1 MNIGGENFSLQNPD
15 QTLSHALEVGQIAWY
30 DWDYE
35 SGNVI
40 YSPAK
45 ANMLGYSVDEFPNQ
59 VYEITEFIHPD
70 DYEATM
76 QKMRDHLQGK
86 TPAFEIT
93 YRIRH
98 KAGNYI
104 YFYDCGKI
112 IERTTKG
119 KPLRLFGIVMNVTE
133 QKEHEILLKKALNE
147 AGLIENKLNNVIEQ
161 SIDGIRLIDSEG
173 KIVIWNQSMERITGY
188 MQEFVIGKN
197 TWDITYLLTP
207 DYKKSQELYEK
218 LKLDIQKSLDNH
230 VINFLRSPA
239 EYELQKRDG
248 KIRIVQLSI
257 FQIETHDGLLMGS
270 FLRDITEQKMAETSL
285 KMSEEKY
292 RSITTN
298 IPGMVY
304 RARTDGSVEFVSGCY
319 PLLGYADEDLVNHK
333 VSWIDIIHPD
343 DKQLMMENG
352 STISKNPVST
362 FQEYR
367 IITKDKNIKWVSD
380 RKTSFFDKGNFAGID
395 GIVFDITEQK
405 KNEAELARKDKL
417 MQASAMVSQLLLAN
431 KPLENVVMEA
441 LGIIGRTTNH
451 DRVYVF
457 EFHNHPVTNDIL
469 MSQRFEWAKSGISA
483 QIDNP
488 DLQNIDVMTVTPRW
502 YDLLIRGISVKGN
515 VKDFPESE
523 RGPLQEQDIVSV
535 LVMPVTIE
543 GNCWGFVGIDNC
555 HSEENWSD
563 ADSSILT
570 ATSSAIGMAIIKDR
584 QKSELIKAKEN
595 AEESDRLKTAFL
607 QNISHE
613 IRTPMSGIL
622 GFISLLEDPS
632 ITEKEQ
638 HTYFN
643 VIKHSSNRMLN
654 TINNI
659 IDISKIETGLI
670 KIDLCRINLNELLHS
685 LIATFQE
692 EAAAKGLQLI
702 GNITLPD
709 QEVTIISDF
718 EKLEA
723 ILKHLIKNAIKYT
736 RVGSVE
742 IGYEKSDMEFSF
754 YVKDTGIGIPEN
766 RLSAVFERFIQA
778 DISDT
783 RPYDGTGLGLTI
795 VKSYV
800 EMLGGTIKV
809 SSVVGVGSSFSFTLP
824 FNHTIPKISVIK
836 KTSAIQKILNPKNIS
851 ILVVE
856 DDAINLLYFKA
867 LLRKHA
873 ENIIIAHNGQEAIDQ
888 LKNNPQIDMILMDM
902 KMPIL
907 NGYET
912 TLQIRQF
919 NSDVKII
926 AQSAFT
932 FDGDREKALHA
943 GCDDYISKPIR
954 KEDLIIM
961 IEKHLKKINH

>member
-1 MNIGGENFSLQNPD
+1 MNSSGENFYFSNPG
-15 QTLSHALEVGQIAWY
+15 QTLSLALEVGQIAWY

-45 ANMLGYSVDEFPNQ
+45 ANMLGYSVDEFPNL
-59 VYEITEFIHPD
+59 VYKIAELIHPD

-86 TPAFEIT
+86 TPAFEFT
-93 YRIRH
+93 YRIKH
-98 KAGNYI
+98 KTGNYLF
-104 YFYDCGKI
+104 FYDCGKI
-112 IERTTKG
+112 IERTAEG
-119 KPLRLFGIVMNVTE
+119 KPLRLFGIVINVTQ
-133 QKEHEILLKKALNE
+133 QKEQELLLKKALIE
-147 AGLIENKLNNVIEQ
+147 TELSENKLKNVIEQ
-161 SIDGIRLIDSEG
+161 SNDGIRLIDTEG
-173 KIVIWNQSMERITGY
+173 KIIIWNQAMERITGY
-188 MQEFVIGKN
+188 SQEFVIGKY

-207 DYKKSQELYEK
+207 DYKKSNEMYEK
-218 LKLDIQKSLDNH
+218 LKQDIQELLKNH
-230 VINFLRSPA
+230 TYNIFRSPA
-239 EYELQKRDG
+239 EYELQKSDG
-248 KIRIVQLSI
+248 KISKVQLSVFHI
-257 FQIETHDGLLMGS
+257 KSHDGVLMGS

-292 RSITTN
+292 RTITTN
-298 IPGMVY
+298 IPGMIY
-304 RARTDGSVEFVSGCY
+304 RARTDWSVEFVSGCNQ
-319 PLLGYADEDLVNHK
+319 LLGYADEDFVNK
-333 VSWIDIIHPD
+333 KISWPDLIHPD
-343 DKQLMMENG
+343 DRQRVLELG
-352 STISKNPVST
+352 RTISKNPVST
-362 FQEYR
+362 MQEYR
-367 IITKDKNIKWVSD
+367 LITADKNIKWVSD
-380 RKTSFFDKGNFAGID
+380 RKTSFFDHGNFAGID

-405 KNEAELARKDKL
+405 KNEEELLRKDIL
-417 MQASAMVSQLLLAN
+417 IQASAKVSQLLLAN
-431 KPLENVVMEA
+431 KPVENVVMEA

-457 EFHNHPVTNDIL
+457 EFHNHPDTNDIL

-502 YDLLIRGISVKGN
+502 YDLLSRGISVIGN

-523 RGPLQEQDIVSV
+523 QGPLLEQDIVSV
-535 LVMPVTIE
+535 LVMPITIE

-563 ADSSILT
+563 ADNSILT

-613 IRTPMSGIL
+613 IRTPMNGIV
-622 GFISLLEDPS
+622 GFVSLLEE
-632 ITEKEQ
+632 TEFTDKERK
-638 HTYFN
+638 TFSDY
-643 VIKHSSNRMLN
+643 IKISSDRMLN
-654 TINNI
+654 TFNNI
-659 IDISKIETGLI
+659 IDISKIETGLVRPTFSKTNI
-670 KIDLCRINLNELLHS
+670 NKLIDNL
-685 LIATFQE
+685 IPAFYY
-692 EAAAKGLQLI
+692 EADSKGLKLVHSK
-702 GNITLPD
+702 TLSD
-709 QEVTIISDF
+709 EEVTINTDF

-723 ILKHLIKNAIKYT
+723 VFTNLIKNAIKYT
-736 RVGSVE
+736 NTGLVE
-742 IGYEKSDMEFSF
+742 LSYKKVNNEIEF
-754 YVKDTGIGIPEN
+754 YIKDTGIGIPEN
-766 RLSAVFERFIQA
+766 RLNAIFERFIQA
-778 DISDT
+778 DISVT

-809 SSVVGVGSSFSFTLP
+809 SSVVGVGSTFSFTLP
-824 FNHTIPKISVIK
+824 INQTITKIAVKK
-836 KTSAIQKILNPKNIS
+836 KTSAIQKTLNPKKIS

-873 ENIIIAHNGQEAIDQ
+873 ETIIIAHNGQEAIAQ

-912 TLQIRQF
+912 TLQIRKF
-919 NSDVKII
+919 NTDVKII

-932 FDGDREKALHA
+932 FDGDREKALLA

-961 IEKHLKKINH
+961 IEKHLKKN